1 MPLRLVIENATFEEL
16 ARGVAAAEAVFEAS
30 GISYEDA
37 VNGMLAVELWDMKGF
52 PEDAE
57 PSEEEDAA
65 ATVWFK
71 AERAACDACCAG
83 WPADKVV
90 RAHRVL
96 GIGPIEPKVK
106 MVNLATWPDRQRRYP
121 EIIERLETATG
132 PDRQLD
138 IDICYVM
145 GWVNEPG
152 TPEEAA
158 ELGLPYLT
166 GNLAEV
172 AEITHKSLQGWTIEI
187 DQDPCDARILDP
199 ERDKASKDEDD
210 RSVAA
215 WRYFDG
221 RRYMETPP
229 ANTAIALTLAAMRL
243 QADSFLPQA
252 W

>member
-16 ARGVAAAEAVFEAS
+16 ARGVAAAEAVFEDS

-37 VNGMLAVELWDMKGF
+37 ASGMFAVELWDMKGF

-57 PSEEEDAA
+57 PTEDQDAA
-65 ATVWFK
+65 ASVWLK
-71 AERAACDACCAG
+71 AERAACEACCAG

-90 RAHRVL
+90 RAHGVL
-96 GIGPIEPKVK
+96 GIGAVEPRVK
-106 MVNLATWPDRQRRYP
+106 MANLATWPDRQRRYR
-121 EIIERLETATG
+121 EIIQRLETATG

-152 TPEEAA
+152 TPKEAA
-158 ELGLPYLT
+158 ALGLPYLT
-166 GNLAEV
+166 SNLAEV
-172 AEITHKSLQGWTIEI
+172 AAITEKSLQGWKIEV
-187 DQDPCDARILDP
+187 DQDPCDARIIQLD
-199 ERDKASKDEDD
+199 RDEDD
-210 RSVAA
+210 DDDLSVAA
-215 WRYFDG
+215 WRCADG
-221 RRYMETPP
+221 YLHMEKSP

-243 QADSFLPQA
+243 QADSFLPPA

>member
-1 MPLRLVIENATFEEL
+1 MPLRLVIENATAEEL
-16 ARGVAAAEAVFEAS
+16 ARGVAAAEAVFESS
-30 GISYEDA
+30 GISCEDA
-37 VNGMLAVELWDMKGF
+37 MSGMLAVELWDMKGF

-57 PSEEEDAA
+57 PSEEQDAA

-71 AERAACDACCAG
+71 AERAACEACCVG
-83 WPADKVV
+83 WPEDKVV

-96 GIGPIEPKVK
+96 GIGPVEPKVK
-106 MVNLATWPDRQRRYP
+106 TVNLATWPDRQQRYR

-158 ELGLPYLT
+158 ALGLPYLT

-172 AEITHKSLQGWTIEI
+172 AAITEKSLQGWTIEI
-187 DQDPCDARILDP
+187 DQDPCDARIIEP
-199 ERDKASKDEDD
+199 ERDEHDD
-210 RSVAA
+210 DDMSVAA
-215 WRYFDG
+215 WRCPDG
-221 RRYMETPP
+221 YLHMEKPP
-229 ANTAIALTLAAMRL
+229 ANAAIALTLAAMRL